1 MFKLKQKITGQTG
14 NDSTRD
20 AKFLQVKYLSYF
32 RITLEMPL
40 INCKINLIIT
50 WSAIYF
56 IIANGSANWFIIANA
71 IDDQVST
78 FAITCTNLYV
88 SVTTFSTQD
97 NAKLLDQIKSG
108 FNYTIKWNKYQSIA
122 TIQSRNQYLDYLID
136 PIFHGVNSIFVLS
149 LENNVQ
155 QTSYKQYFLPTVEIK
170 NYNVMIDY
178 KNVIFICQ

>member
-1 MFKLKQKITGQTG
+1 M
-14 NDSTRD
+14 
-20 AKFLQVKYLSYF
+20 
-32 RITLEMPL
+32 
-40 INCKINLIIT
+40 
-50 WSAIYF
+50 
-56 IIANGSANWFIIANA
+56 
-71 IDDQVST
+71 
-78 FAITCTNLYV
+78 YV

-178 KNVIFICQ
+178 KNAIFICQ